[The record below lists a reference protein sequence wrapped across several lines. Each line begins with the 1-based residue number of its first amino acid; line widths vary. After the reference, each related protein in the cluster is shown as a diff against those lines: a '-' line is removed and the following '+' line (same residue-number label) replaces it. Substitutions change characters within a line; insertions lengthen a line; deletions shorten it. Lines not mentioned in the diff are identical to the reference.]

1 MRIVAIKQTSHA
13 EAGGDPA
20 FCCIAA

>member
-1 MRIVAIKQTSHA
+1 MRIVAIEQTSHA

-20 FCCIAA
+20 LCCIAA